1 MLCIPSLFY
10 LAFVRLK
17 GRILKK
23 NLGFGGQ
30 QGAILEKGTLVEVKL
45 HGDRRL
51 VVIDRPEGKKHFQAI
66 DEYGNTHT
74 IHPREINYTIKV
86 SGEITS
92 FTHTKIPT
100 FLSKVDR
107 FLDPSS
113 LEVAWE
119 ILIEDNQPT
128 SPHEL
133 ANLLFSEISMVT
145 AYASY
150 CLLTNDKIYFK
161 QKGELYEPRSSS
173 QVTELKHQAE
183 AAAQRARLLEEFQ
196 QKLNTKLAGGA
207 VEWTASDR
215 SRLDCLER
223 YALYGDEASDKAAA
237 QDLLSFGKRSKNE
250 QAAFQMLVDL
260 GIWNEHENLNLLR
273 SQVPLHFA
281 NEVVIAAQ
289 NCLTAPIPDKML
301 DLRRDLT
308 HLHVYTIDDIT
319 TTEIDDGLS
328 IETLADGRKR
338 IWIHIADPTRWLEP
352 DSPLDKDARKRGTSV
367 YLPTGVIPMF
377 PIELAA
383 GPMSLI
389 ENKVCHAMSFAVD
402 LDEVGA
408 VSHYE
413 IMASLVKPNYRL
425 TYEDVE
431 EMLQLGVEDDLDRLA
446 DFARLRKKWRVDQGA
461 IEIHLPDTSVKVDSK
476 NGDRLGDRLT
486 LELMEDVFSRQLVAE
501 MMILAGEI
509 AAKFAQTNNIPIPYR
524 YQEPPELP
532 PLDTLMQ
539 LPSGP
544 VREFAICR
552 CMTKGSLGL
561 YASRHAGLG
570 LDVYAQVTSP
580 IRRYSDLLAHWQI
593 KAFLREE
600 PLPFTAE
607 MLTAILQAIDPAIW
621 DANQVEKQSVRYW
634 SLEYLRRNKDVV
646 WEALMLDWLRE
657 NEKLALI
664 LIEDLG
670 LKLPMRINRQI
681 QVGDNLRI
689 KTSEVDPRK
698 DIIYFQEAQQFQSQL
713 EIEMERESDRLES
726 EYATTMP

>member
-1 MLCIPSLFY
+1 
-10 LAFVRLK
+10 
-17 GRILKK
+17 
-23 NLGFGGQ
+23 
-30 QGAILEKGTLVEVKL
+30 LEKGTLVEVKL

-66 DEYGNTHT
+66 DENGNTHT
-74 IHPREINYTIKV
+74 IHPREINYTIKA
-86 SGEITS
+86 SGECPS
-92 FTHTKIPT
+92 FNHLQIPSFLQKIE
-100 FLSKVDR
+100 K

-119 ILIEDNQPT
+119 ILIEDNQAT
-128 SPHEL
+128 SPSDL
-133 ANLLFSEISMVT
+133 ANLLFSELSAVT
-145 AYASY
+145 SYASY
-150 CLLTNDKIYFK
+150 CLLSNDKIYFK
-161 QKGELYEPRSSS
+161 QKGELYEPRSLS
-173 QVTELKHQAE
+173 QVSELKHQAE
-183 AAAQRARLLEEFQ
+183 AAAQRAKLLEEFQ
-196 QKLNTKLAGGA
+196 QKITDKLAG
-207 VEWTASDR
+207 VDVTWTTSDR

-223 YALYGDEASDKAAA
+223 YALHGDEASDKAAA
-237 QDLLSFGKRSKNE
+237 QELLSFAKRSKNE
-250 QAAFQMLVDL
+250 QSAFQMLVDL
-260 GIWNEHENLNLLR
+260 GIWSEHENLNLLR
-273 SQVPLHFA
+273 SQIPIRFA
-281 NEVVIAAQ
+281 NELIAAAQ
-289 NCLTAPIPDKML
+289 ECFTNPIPDKMG

-308 HLHVYTIDDIT
+308 HLHVYTIDDIS

-328 IETLADGRKR
+328 IETLADGSKR
-338 IWIHIADPTRWLEP
+338 IWIHIADPTRWLDPE
-352 DSPLDKDARKRGTSV
+352 SALDKDARKRGTSV

-377 PIELAA
+377 PMDLAT

-389 ENKVCHAMSFAVD
+389 ESKVCHAMSFAVD
-402 LDEVGA
+402 LDAVGA
-408 VSHYE
+408 IANYE
-413 IMASLVKPNYRL
+413 IVASLVKPNYRL
-425 TYEDVE
+425 TYDDVE
-431 EMLQLGVEDDLDRLA
+431 EMLQLGVEDDLERLA
-446 DFARLRKKWRVDQGA
+446 DYARLRKKWRVAQGA

-476 NGDRLGDRLT
+476 DGDRLT
-486 LELMEDVFSRQLVAE
+486 LELMEDTFSRQLVAE
-501 MMILAGEI
+501 MMILAGEV

-524 YQEPPELP
+524 YQEQPELP

-561 YASRHAGLG
+561 YASRHSGLG
-570 LDVYAQVTSP
+570 LDAYAQVTSP

-593 KAFLREE
+593 KAFLLGE

-657 NEKLALI
+657 NEKLALV

-670 LKLPMRINRQI
+670 LKLPMRITRQI

-689 KTSEVDPRK
+689 KTGEVDPRK
-698 DIIYFQEAQQFQSQL
+698 DIIYFQESQQSTSVL
-713 EIEMERESDRLES
+713 EMEMERDSDRHEF
-726 EYATTMP
+726 EYAT

>member
-1 MLCIPSLFY
+1 M
-10 LAFVRLK
+10 
-17 GRILKK
+17 
-23 NLGFGGQ
+23 
-30 QGAILEKGTLVEVKL
+30 EKGTLVEVKL

-66 DEYGNTHT
+66 DENGNNHT
-74 IHPREINYTIKV
+74 IHPREINYSIKS
-86 SGEITS
+86 SGENTS
-92 FTHTKIPT
+92 FTYTQIPS
-100 FLSKVDR
+100 FLKKVDN

-128 SPHEL
+128 NPNDL
-133 ANLLFSEISMVT
+133 ANLLFSEISAVT
-145 AYASY
+145 SYASY
-150 CLLTNDKIYFK
+150 CLLSNDKIYFK
-161 QKGELYEPRSSS
+161 QKGDLYEPRSNS
-173 QVTELKHQAE
+173 QVSELKHQAE
-183 AAAQRARLLEEFQ
+183 AAAQRAKLIEEFQ
-196 QKLNTKLAGGA
+196 NKLTTKLSGGE
-207 VEWTASDR
+207 VTWSTSDR
-215 SRLDCLER
+215 SRLDFLER
-223 YALYGDEASDKAAA
+223 YAINGDEASDKAAA
-237 QDLLSFGKRSKNE
+237 QELLSFAKRPKNE
-250 QAAFQMLVDL
+250 QAAFQLLVDL
-260 GIWNEHENLNLLR
+260 GIWSEHENLNLLR
-273 SQVPLHFA
+273 SQIPIRFA
-281 NEVVIAAQ
+281 NELLAAAQ
-289 NCLTAPIPDKML
+289 ECFTAPIPDHMG

-308 HLHVYTIDDIT
+308 HLHVYTIDDIS

-328 IETLADGRKR
+328 IETLADGSKR
-338 IWIHIADPTRWLEP
+338 IWVHIADPTRWLDP

-389 ENKVCHAMSFAVD
+389 ENKVCHAVSFAVD

-408 VSHYE
+408 ISHYE
-413 IMASLVKPNYRL
+413 IVTSLVKPNYRL

-446 DFARLRKKWRVDQGA
+446 AFARLRKKWRVDQGA

-476 NGDRLGDRLT
+476 SDPKWGDRLT
-486 LELMEDVFSRQLVAE
+486 LELMEDTFSRQLVAE
-501 MMILAGEI
+501 MMILAGEV

-524 YQEPPELP
+524 YQEQPELP

-570 LDVYAQVTSP
+570 LDAYAQVTSP

-593 KAFLREE
+593 KAFLRAE

-621 DANQVEKQSVRYW
+621 DANQVERQSVKYW

-657 NEKLALI
+657 NEKLALV

-689 KTSEVDPRK
+689 KTGEVDPRK
-698 DIIYFQEAQQFQSQL
+698 DIIYFQEAQQSTSIL
-713 EIEMERESDRLES
+713 EIEMERDSDRLES
-726 EYATTMP
+726 EYVTL

>member
-1 MLCIPSLFY
+1 M
-10 LAFVRLK
+10 
-17 GRILKK
+17 
-23 NLGFGGQ
+23 
-30 QGAILEKGTLVEVKL
+30 EKGTLVEVKL

-66 DEYGNTHT
+66 DENGSNHT
-74 IHPREINYTIKV
+74 IHPREVNYIIKAI
-86 SGEITS
+86 GESSS
-92 FTHTKIPT
+92 FTHIKIPS
-100 FLSKVDR
+100 FLQKVEN

-113 LEVAWE
+113 LEIAWE
-119 ILIEDNQPT
+119 LLIEDNQAI
-128 SPHEL
+128 SPNDL
-133 ANLLFSEISMVT
+133 ANLLFSEISAVT
-145 AYASY
+145 SYASY
-150 CLLTNDKIYFK
+150 CLLSNDKIYFK
-161 QKGELYEPRSSS
+161 QKGDLYEPRSST
-173 QVTELKHQAE
+173 QVLELKHQAE
-183 AAAQRARLLEEFQ
+183 AASQRAKLIEEFQ
-196 QKLNTKLAGGA
+196 QKLSSKLSGND
-207 VEWTASDR
+207 VIWTSSDR

-223 YALYGDEASDKAAA
+223 YALHGDEASDKSAA
-237 QDLLSFGKRSKNE
+237 QELLSFAKRSKNE
-250 QAAFQMLVDL
+250 PAAFQMLVDL

-273 SQVPLHFA
+273 SQIPIRFA
-281 NEVVIAAQ
+281 NELLVAAQ
-289 NCLTAPIPDKML
+289 DCLNAPIPDKMQ

-308 HLHVYTIDDIT
+308 HLHVYTIDDIS

-328 IETLADGRKR
+328 IETLADGSKR

-352 DSPLDKDARKRGTSV
+352 ESILDKDARKRGTSV

-377 PIELAA
+377 PMDLAT

-389 ENKVCHAMSFAVD
+389 QSKVCHAMSFAVD
-402 LDEVGA
+402 LDEMGA
-408 VSHYE
+408 ISNYE
-413 IMASLVKPNYRL
+413 IVASLIKPNYRL

-431 EMLQLGVEDDLDRLA
+431 EMLQLGVEDDLERLA
-446 DFARLRKKWRVDQGA
+446 DFARLRKKWRVSQGA
-461 IEIHLPDTSVKVDSK
+461 IEIHLPDTSVKVDSNPK
-476 NGDRLGDRLT
+476 AQSDAKGGDRLT
-486 LELMEDVFSRQLVAE
+486 LELVEDTFSRQLVAE
-501 MMILAGEI
+501 MMILGGEV

-524 YQEPPELP
+524 YQEQPELP

-539 LPSGP
+539 LPAGP

-570 LDVYAQVTSP
+570 LDAYAQITSP

-593 KAFLREE
+593 KAFLRQE

-607 MLTAILQAIDPAIW
+607 MLTGILQAIEPAIW

-657 NEKLALI
+657 NEKLALV

-670 LKLPMRINRQI
+670 LKLPMKISRQI

-698 DIIYFQEAQQFQSQL
+698 DIIYFQEAQQSTSIL
-713 EIEMERESDRLES
+713 EMEMDRDSDQTSDRLES
-726 EYATTMP
+726 EYANI

>member
-1 MLCIPSLFY
+1 M
-10 LAFVRLK
+10 
-17 GRILKK
+17 
-23 NLGFGGQ
+23 
-30 QGAILEKGTLVEVKL
+30 EKGTLVEIKL

-66 DEYGNTHT
+66 DENGNTHT
-74 IHPREINYTIKV
+74 IHPREINYIIKV
-86 SGEITS
+86 SDAIAS
-92 FTHTKIPT
+92 FTYLQIPS
-100 FLSKVDR
+100 FLQKTEK

-119 ILIEDNQPT
+119 ILIEDSQAT
-128 SPHEL
+128 SPNDL
-133 ANLLFSEISMVT
+133 ANLLFSELSAVT
-145 AYASY
+145 SYASY
-150 CLLTNDKIYFK
+150 FLLSNDKIYFK
-161 QKGELYEPRSSS
+161 QKGDLYEPRSLS
-173 QVTELKHQAE
+173 QVSELKHQAE
-183 AAAQRARLLEEFQ
+183 AAAQRAKLIEEFQ
-196 QKLNTKLAGGA
+196 QKISDKLSGID
-207 VEWTASDR
+207 VTWTTSDR

-223 YALYGDEASDKAAA
+223 YALHGDEASDKAAA
-237 QDLLSFGKRSKNE
+237 QELLSFAKRSKNE

-260 GIWNEHENLNLLR
+260 GIWGEHENLNLLR
-273 SQVPLHFA
+273 SQIPIRFA
-281 NEVVIAAQ
+281 NELIAAAQ
-289 NCLTAPIPDKML
+289 ECFTAPIPDNMGE
-301 DLRRDLT
+301 LRRDLT
-308 HLHVYTIDDIT
+308 HLHVYTIDDIS

-338 IWIHIADPTRWLEP
+338 IWVHIADPTRWLDPE
-352 DSPLDKDARKRGTSV
+352 SALDRDARKRGTSV

-377 PIELAA
+377 PMDLAT

-389 ENKVCHAMSFAVD
+389 ESKVCHAMSFAVD
-402 LDEVGA
+402 LDAVGA
-408 VSHYE
+408 IANYE

-431 EMLQLGVEDDLDRLA
+431 EMLQLGVEDDLEQLA
-446 DFARLRKKWRVDQGA
+446 NYARLRKKWRGEQGA

-476 NGDRLGDRLT
+476 DGDRLS
-486 LELMEDVFSRQLVAE
+486 LELIEDTFSRQLVAE
-501 MMILAGEI
+501 MMILAGEV

-524 YQEPPELP
+524 YQEQPELP

-570 LDVYAQVTSP
+570 LDAYAQVTSP

-593 KAFLREE
+593 KAFLRED

-657 NEKLALI
+657 NEKLALV

-670 LKLPMRINRQI
+670 LKLPMRITRQI

-689 KTSEVDPRK
+689 KTGEVDPRK
-698 DIIYFQEAQQFQSQL
+698 DIIYFLEAQQSTSIL
-713 EIEMERESDRLES
+713 EMEMERDSDRNES
-726 EYATTMP
+726 EYAS

>member
-1 MLCIPSLFY
+1 M
-10 LAFVRLK
+10 
-17 GRILKK
+17 
-23 NLGFGGQ
+23 
-30 QGAILEKGTLVEVKL
+30 EKGTLVEVKL

-66 DEYGNTHT
+66 DENGNTHT
-74 IHPREINYTIKV
+74 IHPREINYTIKA
-86 SGEITS
+86 SGEGTS
-92 FTHTKIPT
+92 FNHLQIPSFLQKIE
-100 FLSKVDR
+100 K

-119 ILIEDNQPT
+119 ILIEDNQAT
-128 SPHEL
+128 SPNDL
-133 ANLLFSEISMVT
+133 ANLLFSELSAVT
-145 AYASY
+145 SYASY
-150 CLLTNDKIYFK
+150 CLLSNDKIYFK
-161 QKGELYEPRSSS
+161 QKGDLFEPRSLS
-173 QVTELKHQAE
+173 QVSELKHQAE
-183 AAAQRARLLEEFQ
+183 AAAQRAKLLEEFQ
-196 QKLNTKLAGGA
+196 QKITDKLSGA
-207 VEWTASDR
+207 DVTWTTSDR

-223 YALYGDEASDKAAA
+223 YSLHGDEASDKAAA
-237 QDLLSFGKRSKNE
+237 QELLSFAKRSKNE
-250 QAAFQMLVDL
+250 QSAFQMLVDL
-260 GIWNEHENLNLLR
+260 GIWSEHENLNLLR
-273 SQVPLHFA
+273 SQIPIRFA
-281 NEVVIAAQ
+281 NELIAAAQ
-289 NCLTAPIPDKML
+289 ECFTNPIPDRMG

-308 HLHVYTIDDIT
+308 HLHVYTIDDIS

-328 IETLADGRKR
+328 IETLADGSKR
-338 IWIHIADPTRWLEP
+338 IWIHIADPTRWLDPE
-352 DSPLDKDARKRGTSV
+352 SALDKDARKRGTSV

-377 PIELAA
+377 PMDLAT

-389 ENKVCHAMSFAVD
+389 ESKVCHAMSFAVD
-402 LDEVGA
+402 LDAVGA
-408 VSHYE
+408 IAKYE
-413 IMASLVKPNYRL
+413 IVASLVKPNYRL
-425 TYEDVE
+425 TYDDVE
-431 EMLQLGVEDDLDRLA
+431 EMLQLGVEDDLERLA
-446 DFARLRKKWRVDQGA
+446 DYARLRKKWRVDQGA

-476 NGDRLGDRLT
+476 NGDRLT
-486 LELMEDVFSRQLVAE
+486 LELMEDTFSRQLVAE
-501 MMILAGEI
+501 MMILAGEV

-524 YQEPPELP
+524 YQEQPELP

-561 YASRHAGLG
+561 YASRHSGLG
-570 LDVYAQVTSP
+570 LDAYAQVTSP

-593 KAFLREE
+593 KAFLLGE

-657 NEKLALI
+657 NEKLALV

-670 LKLPMRINRQI
+670 LKLPMRITRQI

-689 KTSEVDPRK
+689 KTGEVDPRK
-698 DIIYFQEAQQFQSQL
+698 DIIYFQEAQQSTSVL
-713 EIEMERESDRLES
+713 EMEMERDSDRHES
-726 EYATTMP
+726 EYAT

>member
-1 MLCIPSLFY
+1 M
-10 LAFVRLK
+10 
-17 GRILKK
+17 
-23 NLGFGGQ
+23 
-30 QGAILEKGTLVEVKL
+30 EKGTLVEVKL

-66 DEYGNTHT
+66 DENGNTHT
-74 IHPREINYTIKV
+74 IHPREINYTIKAN
-86 SGEITS
+86 GESSS
-92 FTHTKIPT
+92 FTYTKIPS
-100 FLSKVDR
+100 FLQKVEK
-107 FLDPSS
+107 FLDPTS

-128 SPHEL
+128 SPTDL
-133 ANLLFSEISMVT
+133 ANLLFSEISAVT
-145 AYASY
+145 SYASY
-150 CLLTNDKIYFK
+150 CLLSNDKIYFK
-161 QKGELYEPRSSS
+161 QKGDLYEPRSSS
-173 QVTELKHQAE
+173 QVAELKHQAE
-183 AAAQRARLLEEFQ
+183 AAAQRAKLIEEFQ
-196 QKLNTKLAGGA
+196 QKLNTKLSGDE
-207 VEWTASDR
+207 VSWTISDR

-237 QDLLSFGKRSKNE
+237 QELLSFAKRSKNE
-250 QAAFQMLVDL
+250 QAAFLMLVDL

-281 NEVVIAAQ
+281 NEVVAAAQ
-289 NCLTAPIPDKML
+289 DCVTAPIPDSMHV
-301 DLRRDLT
+301 LRRDLT
-308 HLHVYTIDDIT
+308 HLHVYTIDDIS

-328 IETLADGRKR
+328 IETLADGSKR
-338 IWIHIADPTRWLEP
+338 IWIHIADPTRWLDPE
-352 DSPLDKDARKRGTSV
+352 SPLDKDARKRGTSV

-377 PIELAA
+377 PMDLAT

-389 ENKVCHAMSFAVD
+389 ESKVCHAMSFAVD
-402 LDEVGA
+402 LDDVGA
-408 VSHYE
+408 VTHYE
-413 IMASLVKPNYRL
+413 IVASLVKPNYRL

-431 EMLQLGVEDDLDRLA
+431 EMLQLGVEADLDCIA
-446 DFARLRKKWRVDQGA
+446 DYARLRKKWRVDQGA

-476 NGDRLGDRLT
+476 NGDRLT
-486 LELMEDVFSRQLVAE
+486 LELMEDTFSRQLVAE
-501 MMILAGEI
+501 MMILAGEV
-509 AAKFAQTNNIPIPYR
+509 AARFAQTHNIPIPYR
-524 YQEPPELP
+524 YQEQPELP

-570 LDVYAQVTSP
+570 LDAYAQVTSP

-634 SLEYLRRNKDVV
+634 SLEYLRRNKEVV

-657 NEKLALI
+657 NEKLALV

-670 LKLPMRINRQI
+670 LKLPMRITRQI

-689 KTSEVDPRK
+689 RASEVDPRK
-698 DIIYFQEAQQFQSQL
+698 DIIYFQEAQQSTSVL
-713 EIEMERESDRLES
+713 EMEMERSCDRIES
-726 EYATTMP
+726 EYATL

>member
-1 MLCIPSLFY
+1 M
-10 LAFVRLK
+10 
-17 GRILKK
+17 
-23 NLGFGGQ
+23 
-30 QGAILEKGTLVEVKL
+30 EKGTLVEVKL

-66 DEYGNTHT
+66 DENGSTHT
-74 IHPREINYTIKV
+74 IHPREVNYIIKAI
-86 SGEITS
+86 GESSS
-92 FTHTKIPT
+92 FTHIKIPS
-100 FLSKVDR
+100 FLQKVEN

-113 LEVAWE
+113 LEIAWE
-119 ILIEDNQPT
+119 LLIEDNQAV
-128 SPHEL
+128 SPNDL
-133 ANLLFSEISMVT
+133 ANLLFSEISAVT
-145 AYASY
+145 SYASY
-150 CLLTNDKIYFK
+150 CLLSNDKIYFK
-161 QKGELYEPRSSS
+161 QKGDLYEPRSST
-173 QVTELKHQAE
+173 QVLELKHQAE
-183 AAAQRARLLEEFQ
+183 AASQRAKLIEEFQ
-196 QKLNTKLAGGA
+196 QKLSSKLSGND
-207 VEWTASDR
+207 VIWTSSDR

-223 YALYGDEASDKAAA
+223 YALHGDEASDKSAA
-237 QDLLSFGKRSKNE
+237 QELLSFAKRSKNE
-250 QAAFQMLVDL
+250 PAAFQMLVDL

-273 SQVPLHFA
+273 SQIPIRFA
-281 NEVVIAAQ
+281 NELLVAAQ
-289 NCLTAPIPDKML
+289 DCLNAPIPDKMQ

-308 HLHVYTIDDIT
+308 HLHVYTIDDIS

-328 IETLADGRKR
+328 IETLADGSKR

-352 DSPLDKDARKRGTSV
+352 ESILDKDARKRGTSV

-377 PIELAA
+377 PMDLAT

-389 ENKVCHAMSFAVD
+389 QSKVCHAMSFAVD
-402 LDEVGA
+402 LDEMGA
-408 VSHYE
+408 ISNYE
-413 IMASLVKPNYRL
+413 IVASLIKPNYRL

-431 EMLQLGVEDDLDRLA
+431 EMLQLGVEDDLERLA
-446 DFARLRKKWRVDQGA
+446 DFARLRKKWRVSQGA
-461 IEIHLPDTSVKVDSK
+461 IEIHLPDTSVKVDSNPK
-476 NGDRLGDRLT
+476 AQSDAKGGDRLT
-486 LELMEDVFSRQLVAE
+486 LELVEDTFSRQLVAE
-501 MMILAGEI
+501 MMILGGEV

-524 YQEPPELP
+524 YQEQPELP

-539 LPSGP
+539 LPAGP

-570 LDVYAQVTSP
+570 LDAYAQITSP

-593 KAFLREE
+593 KAFLRQE

-607 MLTAILQAIDPAIW
+607 MLTGILQAIEPAIW

-657 NEKLALI
+657 NEKLALV

-670 LKLPMRINRQI
+670 LKLPMKISRQI

-698 DIIYFQEAQQFQSQL
+698 DIIYFQEAQQSTSIL
-713 EIEMERESDRLES
+713 EMEMDRDSDQTSDRLES
-726 EYATTMP
+726 EYATL

>member
-1 MLCIPSLFY
+1 
-10 LAFVRLK
+10 
-17 GRILKK
+17 
-23 NLGFGGQ
+23 
-30 QGAILEKGTLVEVKL
+30 LEKGTLVEVKL

-66 DEYGNTHT
+66 DENGNTHT
-74 IHPREINYTIKV
+74 IHPREINYTIKA
-86 SGEITS
+86 SGENSS
-92 FTHTKIPT
+92 FTHLQIPS
-100 FLSKVDR
+100 FLQKVEK

-119 ILIEDNQPT
+119 ILIEDNQATNPND
-128 SPHEL
+128 L
-133 ANLLFSEISMVT
+133 ANLLFSESSAVT
-145 AYASY
+145 SYASY
-150 CLLTNDKIYFK
+150 CLLSNDKIYFK
-161 QKGELYEPRSSS
+161 QKGDLYEPRSSS
-173 QVTELKHQAE
+173 QVSELKHQAD
-183 AAAQRARLLEEFQ
+183 AAAQRAKLIEEFQ
-196 QKLNTKLAGGA
+196 QKLTTKLSGGDVA
-207 VEWTASDR
+207 WTTSDR

-237 QDLLSFGKRSKNE
+237 QELLSFAKRSKNE

-260 GIWNEHENLNLLR
+260 GIWSEHENLNLLR
-273 SQVPLHFA
+273 SQIPIRFA
-281 NEVVIAAQ
+281 NELIAAAQ
-289 NCLTAPIPDKML
+289 ECFTAPIPDNMG

-308 HLHVYTIDDIT
+308 HLHVYTIDDIS

-338 IWIHIADPTRWLEP
+338 IWIHIADPTRWLDPE
-352 DSPLDKDARKRGTSV
+352 SPLDKDARKRGTSV

-408 VSHYE
+408 VAHYE
-413 IMASLVKPNYRL
+413 IVASLVKPNYRL

-476 NGDRLGDRLT
+476 NGDRLT
-486 LELMEDVFSRQLVAE
+486 LELMEDTFSRQLVAE
-501 MMILAGEI
+501 MMILAGEV

-524 YQEPPELP
+524 YQEQPELP

-561 YASRHAGLG
+561 YASRHSGLG
-570 LDVYAQVTSP
+570 LDAYAQVTSP

-657 NEKLALI
+657 NEKLALV

-689 KTSEVDPRK
+689 KTGEVDPRK
-698 DIIYFQEAQQFQSQL
+698 DIIYFQEAQQSTSVL
-713 EIEMERESDRLES
+713 EMEMERDSDRLES
-726 EYATTMP
+726 EYATL

>member
-1 MLCIPSLFY
+1 M
-10 LAFVRLK
+10 
-17 GRILKK
+17 
-23 NLGFGGQ
+23 
-30 QGAILEKGTLVEVKL
+30 EKGTLVEVKL

-66 DEYGNTHT
+66 DENGNTHT
-74 IHPREINYTIKV
+74 IHPREINYTIKA
-86 SGEITS
+86 SGEGTS
-92 FTHTKIPT
+92 FNHLQIPSFLQKIE
-100 FLSKVDR
+100 K

-119 ILIEDNQPT
+119 ILIEDNQAT
-128 SPHEL
+128 SPNDL
-133 ANLLFSEISMVT
+133 ANLLFSELSAVT
-145 AYASY
+145 SYASY
-150 CLLTNDKIYFK
+150 CLLSNDKIYFK
-161 QKGELYEPRSSS
+161 QKGELYEPRSLS
-173 QVTELKHQAE
+173 QVSELKHQAE
-183 AAAQRARLLEEFQ
+183 AAAQRAKLLEEFQ
-196 QKLNTKLAGGA
+196 QKITDKLSGA
-207 VEWTASDR
+207 DVTWTTSDR

-223 YALYGDEASDKAAA
+223 YSLHGDEASDKAAA
-237 QDLLSFGKRSKNE
+237 QELLSFAKRSKNE
-250 QAAFQMLVDL
+250 QSAFQMLVDL
-260 GIWNEHENLNLLR
+260 GIWSEHENLNLLR
-273 SQVPLHFA
+273 SQIPIRFA
-281 NEVVIAAQ
+281 NELIAAAQ
-289 NCLTAPIPDKML
+289 ECFTNPIPDRMG

-308 HLHVYTIDDIT
+308 HLHVYTIDDIS

-328 IETLADGRKR
+328 IETLADGSKR
-338 IWIHIADPTRWLEP
+338 IWIHIADPTRWLDPE
-352 DSPLDKDARKRGTSV
+352 SALDKDARKRGTSV

-377 PIELAA
+377 PMDLAT

-389 ENKVCHAMSFAVD
+389 ESKVCHAMSFAVD
-402 LDEVGA
+402 LDAVGA
-408 VSHYE
+408 IAKYE
-413 IMASLVKPNYRL
+413 IVASLVKPNYRL
-425 TYEDVE
+425 TYDDVE
-431 EMLQLGVEDDLDRLA
+431 EMLQLGVEDDLERLA
-446 DFARLRKKWRVDQGA
+446 DYARLRKKWRVDQGA

-476 NGDRLGDRLT
+476 NGDRLT
-486 LELMEDVFSRQLVAE
+486 LELMEDTFSRQLVAE
-501 MMILAGEI
+501 MMILAGEV

-524 YQEPPELP
+524 YQEQPELP

-561 YASRHAGLG
+561 YASRHSGLG
-570 LDVYAQVTSP
+570 LDAYAQVTSP

-593 KAFLREE
+593 KAFLLGE

-657 NEKLALI
+657 NEKLALV

-670 LKLPMRINRQI
+670 LKLPMRITRQI

-689 KTSEVDPRK
+689 KTGEVDPRK
-698 DIIYFQEAQQFQSQL
+698 DIIYFQEAQQSTSVL
-713 EIEMERESDRLES
+713 EMEMERDSDRHES
-726 EYATTMP
+726 EYAT

>member
-1 MLCIPSLFY
+1 
-10 LAFVRLK
+10 
-17 GRILKK
+17 
-23 NLGFGGQ
+23 
-30 QGAILEKGTLVEVKL
+30 LEKGTLVEVKL

-66 DEYGNTHT
+66 DENGNNHT
-74 IHPREINYTIKV
+74 IHPREINYSIKS
-86 SGEITS
+86 SGENTS
-92 FTHTKIPT
+92 FTYTQIPS
-100 FLSKVDR
+100 FLKKVDN

-128 SPHEL
+128 NPNDL
-133 ANLLFSEISMVT
+133 ANLLFSEISAVT
-145 AYASY
+145 SYASY
-150 CLLTNDKIYFK
+150 CLLSNDKIYFK
-161 QKGELYEPRSSS
+161 QKGDLYEPRSNS
-173 QVTELKHQAE
+173 QVSELKHQAE
-183 AAAQRARLLEEFQ
+183 AAAQRAKLIEEFQ
-196 QKLNTKLAGGA
+196 NKLTTKLSGGE
-207 VEWTASDR
+207 VTWSTSDR
-215 SRLDCLER
+215 SRLDFLER
-223 YALYGDEASDKAAA
+223 YAINGDEASDKAAA
-237 QDLLSFGKRSKNE
+237 QELLSFAKRPKNE
-250 QAAFQMLVDL
+250 QAAFQLLVDL
-260 GIWNEHENLNLLR
+260 GIWSEHENLNLLR
-273 SQVPLHFA
+273 SQIPIRFA
-281 NEVVIAAQ
+281 NELLAAAQ
-289 NCLTAPIPDKML
+289 ECFTAPIPDHMG

-308 HLHVYTIDDIT
+308 HLHVYTIDDIS

-328 IETLADGRKR
+328 IETLADGSKR
-338 IWIHIADPTRWLEP
+338 IWVHIADPTRWLDP

-389 ENKVCHAMSFAVD
+389 ENKVCHAVSFSVD

-408 VSHYE
+408 ISHYE
-413 IMASLVKPNYRL
+413 IVTSLVKPNYRL

-446 DFARLRKKWRVDQGA
+446 AFARLRKKWRVDQGA

-476 NGDRLGDRLT
+476 SDPKWGDRLT
-486 LELMEDVFSRQLVAE
+486 LELMEDTFSRQLVAE
-501 MMILAGEI
+501 MMILAGEV

-524 YQEPPELP
+524 YQEQPELP

-570 LDVYAQVTSP
+570 LDAYAQVTSP

-593 KAFLREE
+593 KAFLRAE

-621 DANQVEKQSVRYW
+621 DANQVERQSVKYW

-657 NEKLALI
+657 NEKLALV

-689 KTSEVDPRK
+689 KTGEVDPRK
-698 DIIYFQEAQQFQSQL
+698 DIIYFQEAQQSTSIL
-713 EIEMERESDRLES
+713 EIEMERDSDRLES
-726 EYATTMP
+726 EYVTL

>member
-1 MLCIPSLFY
+1 M
-10 LAFVRLK
+10 
-17 GRILKK
+17 
-23 NLGFGGQ
+23 
-30 QGAILEKGTLVEVKL
+30 EKGTLVEVKL

-66 DEYGNTHT
+66 DENGNTHT
-74 IHPREINYTIKV
+74 IHPREINYTIKA
-86 SGEITS
+86 SGESTS
-92 FTHTKIPT
+92 FNHLQIPS
-100 FLSKVDR
+100 FLQKVEK

-119 ILIEDNQPT
+119 ILIEDSQAT
-128 SPHEL
+128 SPNDL
-133 ANLLFSEISMVT
+133 ANLLFSEISSVT
-145 AYASY
+145 SYASY
-150 CLLTNDKIYFK
+150 CLLINDKIYFK
-161 QKGELYEPRSSS
+161 QKGDLYEPRSSS
-173 QVTELKHQAE
+173 QVAELKHQAE
-183 AAAQRARLLEEFQ
+183 AAAQRTKLLEEFQ
-196 QKLNTKLAGGA
+196 QKLTDKLAGSD
-207 VEWTASDR
+207 VTWTTSDR

-223 YALYGDEASDKAAA
+223 YALHGDEASDKAAA
-237 QDLLSFGKRSKNE
+237 QELLSFAKRSKNE

-260 GIWNEHENLNLLR
+260 GIWSEHENLNLLR
-273 SQVPLHFA
+273 SQIPIRFA
-281 NEVVIAAQ
+281 NELIAAAQ
-289 NCLTAPIPDKML
+289 ECFTAPISDSMG

-308 HLHVYTIDDIT
+308 HLHVYTIDDIS

-328 IETLADGRKR
+328 IETLADGKKR
-338 IWIHIADPTRWLEP
+338 IWIHIADPTRWLDPE
-352 DSPLDKDARKRGTSV
+352 SPLDKDARKRGTSV

-389 ENKVCHAMSFAVD
+389 ENKVCHAISFAVD

-408 VSHYE
+408 VANYE
-413 IMASLVKPNYRL
+413 IVASLVKPNYRL

-446 DFARLRKKWRVDQGA
+446 DFARLRKKWRLDQGA

-476 NGDRLGDRLT
+476 NGDRLT
-486 LELMEDVFSRQLVAE
+486 LELMEDTFSRQLVAE
-501 MMILAGEI
+501 MMILAGEV

-524 YQEPPELP
+524 YQEQPELP

-570 LDVYAQVTSP
+570 LDAYAQVTSP

-593 KAFLREE
+593 KAFLRGE

-607 MLTAILQAIDPAIW
+607 RLTEILQAIDPAIW
-621 DANQVEKQSVRYW
+621 DANQVERQSVKYW

-657 NEKLALI
+657 NEKLALV

-689 KTSEVDPRK
+689 KTGEVDPRK
-698 DIIYFQEAQQFQSQL
+698 DIIYFQEAQQSTSVL
-713 EIEMERESDRLES
+713 EMEMERDSDRLES
-726 EYATTMP
+726 EFATL

>member
-1 MLCIPSLFY
+1 M
-10 LAFVRLK
+10 
-17 GRILKK
+17 
-23 NLGFGGQ
+23 
-30 QGAILEKGTLVEVKL
+30 EKGTLVEVKL

-66 DEYGNTHT
+66 DENGNTHT
-74 IHPREINYTIKV
+74 IHPREINYTIKA
-86 SGEITS
+86 SGECPS
-92 FTHTKIPT
+92 FNHLQIPSFLQKIE
-100 FLSKVDR
+100 K

-119 ILIEDNQPT
+119 ILIEDNQAT
-128 SPHEL
+128 SPSDL
-133 ANLLFSEISMVT
+133 ANLLFSELSAVT
-145 AYASY
+145 SYASY
-150 CLLTNDKIYFK
+150 CLLSNDKIYFK
-161 QKGELYEPRSSS
+161 QKGELYEPRSLS
-173 QVTELKHQAE
+173 QVSELKHQAE
-183 AAAQRARLLEEFQ
+183 AAAQRAKLLEEFQ
-196 QKLNTKLAGGA
+196 QKITDKLAG
-207 VEWTASDR
+207 VDVTWTTSDR

-223 YALYGDEASDKAAA
+223 YALHGDEASDKAAA
-237 QDLLSFGKRSKNE
+237 QELLSFAKRSKNE
-250 QAAFQMLVDL
+250 QSAFQMLVDL
-260 GIWNEHENLNLLR
+260 GIWSEHENLNLLR
-273 SQVPLHFA
+273 SQIPIRFA
-281 NEVVIAAQ
+281 NELIAAAQ
-289 NCLTAPIPDKML
+289 ECFTNPIPDKMG

-308 HLHVYTIDDIT
+308 HLHVYTIDDIS

-328 IETLADGRKR
+328 IETLADGSKR
-338 IWIHIADPTRWLEP
+338 IWIHIADPTRWLDPE
-352 DSPLDKDARKRGTSV
+352 SALDKDARKRGTSV

-377 PIELAA
+377 PMDLAT

-389 ENKVCHAMSFAVD
+389 ESKVCHAMSFAVD
-402 LDEVGA
+402 LDAVGA
-408 VSHYE
+408 IANYE
-413 IMASLVKPNYRL
+413 IVASLVKPNYRL
-425 TYEDVE
+425 TYDDVE
-431 EMLQLGVEDDLDRLA
+431 EMLQLGVEDDLERLA
-446 DFARLRKKWRVDQGA
+446 DYARLRKKWRVAQGA

-476 NGDRLGDRLT
+476 DGDRLT
-486 LELMEDVFSRQLVAE
+486 LELMEDTFSRQLVAE
-501 MMILAGEI
+501 MMILAGEV

-524 YQEPPELP
+524 YQEQPELP

-561 YASRHAGLG
+561 YASRHSGLG
-570 LDVYAQVTSP
+570 LDAYAQVTSP

-593 KAFLREE
+593 KAFLLGE

-657 NEKLALI
+657 NEKLALV

-670 LKLPMRINRQI
+670 LKLPMRITRQI

-689 KTSEVDPRK
+689 KTGEVDPRK
-698 DIIYFQEAQQFQSQL
+698 DIIYFQESQQSTSVL
-713 EIEMERESDRLES
+713 EMEME
-726 EYATTMP
+726 

>member
-1 MLCIPSLFY
+1 M
-10 LAFVRLK
+10 
-17 GRILKK
+17 
-23 NLGFGGQ
+23 
-30 QGAILEKGTLVEVKL
+30 EKGTLVEVKL

-66 DEYGNTHT
+66 DQNGNTHT
-74 IHPREINYTIKV
+74 IHPREINYIIKA
-86 SGEITS
+86 SGESTS
-92 FTHTKIPT
+92 FTPTQIPS
-100 FLSKVDR
+100 FLQKVDK

-119 ILIEDNQPT
+119 ILIEDSQIT
-128 SPHEL
+128 SPNDL
-133 ANLLFSEISMVT
+133 ANLLFSEISAVT
-145 AYASY
+145 SYASY
-150 CLLTNDKIYFK
+150 CLLANDKIYFK
-161 QKGELYEPRSSS
+161 QKGDLYEPRSSS
-173 QVTELKHQAE
+173 QVLELKHQAE
-183 AAAQRARLLEEFQ
+183 AAAQRAKLIEEFQ
-196 QKLNTKLAGGA
+196 QKLTTKLSGDE
-207 VEWTASDR
+207 VTWTTSDR

-237 QDLLSFGKRSKNE
+237 QELLSFAKRSKNE

-260 GIWNEHENLNLLR
+260 GIWSEHENLNLLR
-273 SQVPLHFA
+273 SQIPIRFA
-281 NEVVIAAQ
+281 NELIAAAQ
-289 NCLTAPIPDKML
+289 ECFTAPIPDNMG

-308 HLHVYTIDDIT
+308 HLHVYTIDDIS

-338 IWIHIADPTRWLEP
+338 IWVHIADPTRWLDP

-408 VSHYE
+408 IAHYE
-413 IMASLVKPNYRL
+413 IVASLVKPNYRL

-431 EMLQLGVEDDLDRLA
+431 EMLQLGVEDDLERLA
-446 DFARLRKKWRVDQGA
+446 DFARLRKKWRVAQGA

-476 NGDRLGDRLT
+476 NDDRLT
-486 LELMEDVFSRQLVAE
+486 LELMEDTFSRQLVAE
-501 MMILAGEI
+501 MMILAGEV

-524 YQEPPELP
+524 YQEQPELP

-570 LDVYAQVTSP
+570 LDAYAQVTSP

-657 NEKLALI
+657 NEKLALV

-681 QVGDNLRI
+681 QVGDTLRI
-689 KTSEVDPRK
+689 KTGEVDPRK
-698 DIIYFQEAQQFQSQL
+698 DIIYFQEAQQSTSIL
-713 EIEMERESDRLES
+713 EIEMERDSDRLES
-726 EYATTMP
+726 EYATIS

>member
-1 MLCIPSLFY
+1 
-10 LAFVRLK
+10 
-17 GRILKK
+17 
-23 NLGFGGQ
+23 
-30 QGAILEKGTLVEVKL
+30 LEKGTLVEIKL

-51 VVIDRPEGKKHFQAI
+51 VVIDRPEGKKHLQAI
-66 DEYGNTHT
+66 DENGNTHT
-74 IHPREINYTIKV
+74 IHPREINYTIKAN
-86 SGEITS
+86 GESSS
-92 FTHTKIPT
+92 FTYLQIPSFLQKIE
-100 FLSKVDR
+100 K

-119 ILIEDNQPT
+119 ILVEDNQAT
-128 SPHEL
+128 SPNDL
-133 ANLLFSEISMVT
+133 ANLLFSELSAVT
-145 AYASY
+145 SYASY
-150 CLLTNDKIYFK
+150 CLLSNDKIYFK
-161 QKGELYEPRSSS
+161 QKGDLYEPRSLS
-173 QVTELKHQAE
+173 QVSELRHQAE
-183 AAAQRARLLEEFQ
+183 AAAQRAKLIEEFQ
-196 QKLNTKLAGGA
+196 QKISDKLAGGD
-207 VEWTASDR
+207 VTWTTSDR

-223 YALYGDEASDKAAA
+223 YALHGDEASDKAAA
-237 QDLLSFGKRSKNE
+237 QELLSFAKRSKNE

-260 GIWNEHENLNLLR
+260 GIWGEHENLNLLR
-273 SQVPLHFA
+273 SQIPIRFA
-281 NEVVIAAQ
+281 NELIAAAQ
-289 NCLTAPIPDKML
+289 ECFTAPIPDNIQH
-301 DLRRDLT
+301 LRRDLT
-308 HLHVYTIDDIT
+308 HLHVYTIDDIS

-328 IETLADGRKR
+328 IETLADGSKR
-338 IWIHIADPTRWLEP
+338 IWVHIADPTRWLDPE
-352 DSPLDKDARKRGTSV
+352 SALDRDARKRGTSV

-377 PIELAA
+377 PMDLAT

-389 ENKVCHAMSFAVD
+389 ESKVCHAMSFAVD
-402 LDEVGA
+402 LDAVGA
-408 VSHYE
+408 IANYE
-413 IMASLVKPNYRL
+413 IVASLVRPNYRL
-425 TYEDVE
+425 TYDDVE
-431 EMLQLGVEDDLDRLA
+431 EMLQLGVEDDLERLA
-446 DFARLRKKWRVDQGA
+446 DYARLRKKWRVEQGA

-476 NGDRLGDRLT
+476 NGDRVT
-486 LELMEDVFSRQLVAE
+486 LELMEDTFSRQLVAE
-501 MMILAGEI
+501 MMILAGEV
-509 AAKFAQTNNIPIPYR
+509 AARFAQTNNIPIPYR
-524 YQEPPELP
+524 YQEQPELP

-570 LDVYAQVTSP
+570 LDAYAQVTSP

-657 NEKLALI
+657 NEKLALV

-670 LKLPMRINRQI
+670 LKLPMRITRQI

-689 KTSEVDPRK
+689 KTGEVDPRK
-698 DIIYFQEAQQFQSQL
+698 DIIYFLEAQQSTSVL
-713 EIEMERESDRLES
+713 EMEMERDSDHSDDYL
-726 EYATTMP
+726 

>member
-1 MLCIPSLFY
+1 
-10 LAFVRLK
+10 
-17 GRILKK
+17 
-23 NLGFGGQ
+23 
-30 QGAILEKGTLVEVKL
+30 LEKGTLVEVKL

-66 DEYGNTHT
+66 DENGNTHT
-74 IHPREINYTIKV
+74 IHPREINYTIKA
-86 SGEITS
+86 SGECPS
-92 FTHTKIPT
+92 FNHLQIPSFLQKIE
-100 FLSKVDR
+100 K

-119 ILIEDNQPT
+119 ILIEDNQAT
-128 SPHEL
+128 SPSDL
-133 ANLLFSEISMVT
+133 ANLLFSELSAVT
-145 AYASY
+145 SYASY
-150 CLLTNDKIYFK
+150 CLLSNDKIYFK
-161 QKGELYEPRSSS
+161 QKGELYEPRSLS
-173 QVTELKHQAE
+173 QVSELKHQAE
-183 AAAQRARLLEEFQ
+183 AAAQRAKLLEEFQ
-196 QKLNTKLAGGA
+196 QKITDKLAG
-207 VEWTASDR
+207 VDVTWTTSDR

-223 YALYGDEASDKAAA
+223 YALHGDEASDKAAA
-237 QDLLSFGKRSKNE
+237 QELLSFAKRSKNE
-250 QAAFQMLVDL
+250 QSAFQMLVDL
-260 GIWNEHENLNLLR
+260 GIWSEHENLNLLR
-273 SQVPLHFA
+273 SQIPIRFA
-281 NEVVIAAQ
+281 NELIAAAQ
-289 NCLTAPIPDKML
+289 ECFTNPIPDKMG

-308 HLHVYTIDDIT
+308 HLHVYTIDDIS

-328 IETLADGRKR
+328 IETLADGSKR
-338 IWIHIADPTRWLEP
+338 IWIHIADPTRWLDPE
-352 DSPLDKDARKRGTSV
+352 SALDKDARKRGTSV

-377 PIELAA
+377 PMDLAT

-389 ENKVCHAMSFAVD
+389 ESKVCHAMSFAVH
-402 LDEVGA
+402 LDAVGA
-408 VSHYE
+408 IANYE
-413 IMASLVKPNYRL
+413 IVASLVKPNYRL
-425 TYEDVE
+425 TYDDVE
-431 EMLQLGVEDDLDRLA
+431 EMLQLGVEDDLERLA
-446 DFARLRKKWRVDQGA
+446 DYARLRKKWRIAQGA

-476 NGDRLGDRLT
+476 DGDRLT
-486 LELMEDVFSRQLVAE
+486 LELMEDTFSRQLVAE
-501 MMILAGEI
+501 MMILAGEV

-524 YQEPPELP
+524 YQEQPELP

-561 YASRHAGLG
+561 YASRHSGLG
-570 LDVYAQVTSP
+570 LDAYAQVTSP

-593 KAFLREE
+593 KAFLLGE

-657 NEKLALI
+657 NEKLALV

-670 LKLPMRINRQI
+670 LKLPMRITRQI

-689 KTSEVDPRK
+689 KTGEVDPRK
-698 DIIYFQEAQQFQSQL
+698 DIIYFQESQQSTSVL
-713 EIEMERESDRLES
+713 EMEMERDSDRHEF
-726 EYATTMP
+726 EYAT

>member
-1 MLCIPSLFY
+1 M
-10 LAFVRLK
+10 
-17 GRILKK
+17 
-23 NLGFGGQ
+23 
-30 QGAILEKGTLVEVKL
+30 EKGTLVEVKL

-66 DEYGNTHT
+66 DENGNNHT
-74 IHPREINYTIKV
+74 IHPREINYSIKS
-86 SGEITS
+86 SGENTS
-92 FTHTKIPT
+92 FTYTQIPS
-100 FLSKVDR
+100 FLKKVDN

-128 SPHEL
+128 NPNDL
-133 ANLLFSEISMVT
+133 ANLLFSEISAVT
-145 AYASY
+145 SYASY
-150 CLLTNDKIYFK
+150 CLLSNDKIYFK
-161 QKGELYEPRSSS
+161 QKGDLYEPRSNS
-173 QVTELKHQAE
+173 QVSELKHQAE
-183 AAAQRARLLEEFQ
+183 AAAQRAKLIEEFQ
-196 QKLNTKLAGGA
+196 NKLTTKLSGGE
-207 VEWTASDR
+207 VTWSTSDR
-215 SRLDCLER
+215 SRLDFLER
-223 YALYGDEASDKAAA
+223 YAINGDEASDKAAA
-237 QDLLSFGKRSKNE
+237 QELLSFAKRPKNE
-250 QAAFQMLVDL
+250 QAAFQLLVDL
-260 GIWNEHENLNLLR
+260 GIWSEHENLNLLR
-273 SQVPLHFA
+273 SQIPIRFA
-281 NEVVIAAQ
+281 NELLAAAQ
-289 NCLTAPIPDKML
+289 ECFTAPIPDHMG

-308 HLHVYTIDDIT
+308 HLHVYTIDDIS

-328 IETLADGRKR
+328 IETLADGSKR
-338 IWIHIADPTRWLEP
+338 IWVHIADPTRWLDP

-389 ENKVCHAMSFAVD
+389 ENKVCHAVSFSVD

-408 VSHYE
+408 ISHYE
-413 IMASLVKPNYRL
+413 IVTSLVKPNYRL

-446 DFARLRKKWRVDQGA
+446 AFARLRKKWRVDQGA

-476 NGDRLGDRLT
+476 SDPKWGDRLT
-486 LELMEDVFSRQLVAE
+486 LELMEDTFSRQLVAE
-501 MMILAGEI
+501 MMILAGEV

-524 YQEPPELP
+524 YQEQPELP

-570 LDVYAQVTSP
+570 LDAYAQVTSP

-593 KAFLREE
+593 KAFLRAE

-621 DANQVEKQSVRYW
+621 DANQVERQSVKYW

-657 NEKLALI
+657 NEKLALV

-689 KTSEVDPRK
+689 KTGEVDPRK
-698 DIIYFQEAQQFQSQL
+698 DIIYFQEAQQSTSIL
-713 EIEMERESDRLES
+713 EIEMERDSDRLES
-726 EYATTMP
+726 EYVTL

>member
-1 MLCIPSLFY
+1 MYGFY
-10 LAFVRLK
+10 GANNSEK

-23 NLGFGGQ
+23 IFGFGE

-66 DEYGNTHT
+66 DENGNSHT
-74 IHPREINYTIKV
+74 IHPREINYVIKAN
-86 SGEITS
+86 GENSS
-92 FTHTKIPT
+92 FNHKQIPS
-100 FLSKVDR
+100 FLQKVEN

-119 ILIEDNQPT
+119 ILIEDNQAT
-128 SPHEL
+128 SPNDL
-133 ANLLFSEISMVT
+133 ANLLFSEISAVT
-145 AYASY
+145 SYASY
-150 CLLTNDKIYFK
+150 SLLNNDKIYFK
-161 QKGELYEPRSSS
+161 QKGDLYEPRSSS
-173 QVTELKHQAE
+173 QVLELKHQAE
-183 AAAQRARLLEEFQ
+183 AAAQRAKLIEEFQ
-196 QKLNTKLAGGA
+196 EKISTKLAGGE
-207 VEWTASDR
+207 VTWTTSDR

-223 YALYGDEASDKAAA
+223 YALYGDEASDKVAA
-237 QDLLSFGKRSKNE
+237 QELLNFAKRQKNE

-260 GIWNEHENLNLLR
+260 GIWSEHENLNLLR
-273 SQVPLHFA
+273 SQIPIRFA
-281 NEVVIAAQ
+281 NELILAAQ
-289 NCLTAPIPDKML
+289 ECLNAPISDSMQ

-308 HLHVYTIDDIT
+308 HLHVYTIDDIS

-338 IWIHIADPTRWLEP
+338 IWIHIADPTRWLDP
-352 DSPLDKDARKRGTSV
+352 DSPLDRDARKRGTSV

-389 ENKVCHAMSFAVD
+389 QGKVCHAMSFLVD

-408 VSHYE
+408 VTHYE
-413 IMASLVKPNYRL
+413 IVASLVKPNYRL

-476 NGDRLGDRLT
+476 NGDRVT
-486 LELMEDVFSRQLVAE
+486 LELMEDTFSRQLVAE
-501 MMILAGEI
+501 MMILAGEV
-509 AAKFAQTNNIPIPYR
+509 AAHFAQTNNIPIPYR
-524 YQEPPELP
+524 YQEQPELP

-570 LDVYAQVTSP
+570 LDAYAQVTSP

-593 KAFLREE
+593 KAFLRQEA
-600 PLPFTAE
+600 LPFTAE

-621 DANQVEKQSVRYW
+621 DANQVERQSVKYW

-657 NEKLALI
+657 NEKLALV

-689 KTSEVDPRK
+689 KTGEVDPRK
-698 DIIYFQEAQQFQSQL
+698 DIIYFQEVQQSTSLL
-713 EIEMERESDRLES
+713 EMDMERNS
-726 EYATTMP
+726 EFI

>member
-1 MLCIPSLFY
+1 M
-10 LAFVRLK
+10 
-17 GRILKK
+17 
-23 NLGFGGQ
+23 
-30 QGAILEKGTLVEVKL
+30 EKGTLVEVKL

-66 DEYGNTHT
+66 DENGNNHT
-74 IHPREINYTIKV
+74 IHPREINYTIKA
-86 SGEITS
+86 SGENAS
-92 FTHTKIPT
+92 FTHLQIPS
-100 FLSKVDR
+100 FLQKVEK

-119 ILIEDNQPT
+119 ILIEDNQATNPND
-128 SPHEL
+128 L
-133 ANLLFSEISMVT
+133 ASLLFSELSAVT
-145 AYASY
+145 SYASY
-150 CLLTNDKIYFK
+150 CLLSNDKIYFK
-161 QKGELYEPRSSS
+161 QKGDLYEPRSSS
-173 QVTELKHQAE
+173 QVLELKHQAE

-196 QKLNTKLAGGA
+196 QKITTKLAGGE
-207 VEWTASDR
+207 VTWTASDR

-223 YALYGDEASDKAAA
+223 YALHGDEASDKAAA
-237 QDLLSFGKRSKNE
+237 QELLSFAKRSKNE

-260 GIWNEHENLNLLR
+260 GIWSEHENLNLLR
-273 SQVPLHFA
+273 SQIPIRFA
-281 NEVVIAAQ
+281 NELIAAAQ
-289 NCLTAPIPDKML
+289 ECFTSPIPDNMK

-308 HLHVYTIDDIT
+308 HLHVYTIDDIS

-328 IETLADGRKR
+328 IETLADGKKR
-338 IWIHIADPTRWLEP
+338 IWIHIADPTRWLDPE
-352 DSPLDKDARKRGTSV
+352 SPLDKDARKRGTSV

-389 ENKVCHAMSFAVD
+389 ENKICHALSFAVD

-408 VSHYE
+408 VARYE
-413 IMASLVKPNYRL
+413 IVASLVKPNYRL

-446 DFARLRKKWRVDQGA
+446 EFARLRKKWRVDQGA

-476 NGDRLGDRLT
+476 NGDRLT
-486 LELMEDVFSRQLVAE
+486 LELMEDTFSRQLVAE
-501 MMILAGEI
+501 MMILAGEV

-524 YQEPPELP
+524 YQEQPELP

-561 YASRHAGLG
+561 YASRHSGLG
-570 LDVYAQVTSP
+570 LDAYAQVTSP

-657 NEKLALI
+657 NEKLALV

-689 KTSEVDPRK
+689 KTGEVDPRK
-698 DIIYFQEAQQFQSQL
+698 DIIYFQEAQQSTSVL
-713 EIEMERESDRLES
+713 EMEMERDSDRLES
-726 EYATTMP
+726 EYATL

>member
-1 MLCIPSLFY
+1 M
-10 LAFVRLK
+10 
-17 GRILKK
+17 
-23 NLGFGGQ
+23 
-30 QGAILEKGTLVEVKL
+30 EKGTLVEVKL

-66 DEYGNTHT
+66 DENGNTHT
-74 IHPREINYTIKV
+74 IHPREINYTIKA
-86 SGEITS
+86 SGESTS
-92 FTHTKIPT
+92 FNHLQIPSFLQKIE
-100 FLSKVDR
+100 K

-119 ILIEDNQPT
+119 ILIEDNQAT
-128 SPHEL
+128 SPNDL
-133 ANLLFSEISMVT
+133 ANLLFSELSAVT
-145 AYASY
+145 SYASY
-150 CLLTNDKIYFK
+150 CLLSNDKIYFK
-161 QKGELYEPRSSS
+161 QKGDLFEPRSLS
-173 QVTELKHQAE
+173 QVSELKHQAE
-183 AAAQRARLLEEFQ
+183 AAAQRAKLLEEFQ
-196 QKLNTKLAGGA
+196 QKITDKLSGID
-207 VEWTASDR
+207 VTWTTSDR

-223 YALYGDEASDKAAA
+223 YALHGDESSDKAAA
-237 QDLLSFGKRSKNE
+237 QELLSFAKRSKNE
-250 QAAFQMLVDL
+250 QSAFQMLVDL
-260 GIWNEHENLNLLR
+260 GIWSEHENLNLLR
-273 SQVPLHFA
+273 SQIPIRFA
-281 NEVVIAAQ
+281 NELIAAAQ
-289 NCLTAPIPDKML
+289 ECFTNPIPDRMG

-308 HLHVYTIDDIT
+308 HLHVYTIDDIS

-328 IETLADGRKR
+328 IETLVDGSKR
-338 IWIHIADPTRWLEP
+338 IWIHIADPTRWLDPE
-352 DSPLDKDARKRGTSV
+352 SALDKDARKRGTSV

-377 PIELAA
+377 PMDLAT

-389 ENKVCHAMSFAVD
+389 ESKVCHAMSFAVD
-402 LDEVGA
+402 LDAVGA
-408 VSHYE
+408 IANYE
-413 IMASLVKPNYRL
+413 IVASLVKPNYRL
-425 TYEDVE
+425 TYDDVE
-431 EMLQLGVEDDLDRLA
+431 EMLQLGVEDDLERLA
-446 DFARLRKKWRVDQGA
+446 DYARLRKKWRVEQGA

-476 NGDRLGDRLT
+476 DGDRLT
-486 LELMEDVFSRQLVAE
+486 LELMEDTFSRQLVAE
-501 MMILAGEI
+501 MMILAGEV

-524 YQEPPELP
+524 YQEQPELP

-561 YASRHAGLG
+561 YASRHSGLG
-570 LDVYAQVTSP
+570 LDAYAQVTSP

-593 KAFLREE
+593 KAFLLGE

-657 NEKLALI
+657 NEKLALV

-670 LKLPMRINRQI
+670 LKLPMRITRQI

-689 KTSEVDPRK
+689 KTGEVDPRK
-698 DIIYFQEAQQFQSQL
+698 DIIYFQEAQQSTSVL
-713 EIEMERESDRLES
+713 EMEMERDSDRHES
-726 EYATTMP
+726 EYAT

>member
-1 MLCIPSLFY
+1 
-10 LAFVRLK
+10 
-17 GRILKK
+17 
-23 NLGFGGQ
+23 
-30 QGAILEKGTLVEVKL
+30 LEKGTLVEVKL

-66 DEYGNTHT
+66 DENGNTHT
-74 IHPREINYTIKV
+74 IHPREINYTIKA
-86 SGEITS
+86 SGECPS
-92 FTHTKIPT
+92 FNHLQIPSFLQKIE
-100 FLSKVDR
+100 K

-119 ILIEDNQPT
+119 ILIEDNQAT
-128 SPHEL
+128 SPSDL
-133 ANLLFSEISMVT
+133 ANLLFSELSAVT
-145 AYASY
+145 SYASY
-150 CLLTNDKIYFK
+150 CLLSNDKIYFK
-161 QKGELYEPRSSS
+161 QKGELYEPRSLS
-173 QVTELKHQAE
+173 QVSELKHQAE
-183 AAAQRARLLEEFQ
+183 AAAQRAKLLEEFQ
-196 QKLNTKLAGGA
+196 QKITDKLAG
-207 VEWTASDR
+207 VDVTWTTSDR

-223 YALYGDEASDKAAA
+223 YALHGDEASDKAAA
-237 QDLLSFGKRSKNE
+237 QELLSFAKRSKNE
-250 QAAFQMLVDL
+250 QSAFEMLVDL
-260 GIWNEHENLNLLR
+260 GIWSEHENLNLLR
-273 SQVPLHFA
+273 SQIPIRFA
-281 NEVVIAAQ
+281 NELIAAAQ
-289 NCLTAPIPDKML
+289 ECFTNPIPDKMG

-308 HLHVYTIDDIT
+308 HLHVYTIDDIS

-328 IETLADGRKR
+328 IETLADGSKR
-338 IWIHIADPTRWLEP
+338 IWIHIADPTRWLDPE
-352 DSPLDKDARKRGTSV
+352 SALDKDARKRGTSV

-377 PIELAA
+377 PMDLAT

-389 ENKVCHAMSFAVD
+389 ESKVCHAMSFAVD
-402 LDEVGA
+402 LDAVGA
-408 VSHYE
+408 IANYE
-413 IMASLVKPNYRL
+413 IVASLVKPNYRL
-425 TYEDVE
+425 TYDDVE
-431 EMLQLGVEDDLDRLA
+431 EMLQLGVEDDLERLA
-446 DFARLRKKWRVDQGA
+446 DYARLRKKWRVAQGA

-476 NGDRLGDRLT
+476 DGDRLT
-486 LELMEDVFSRQLVAE
+486 LELMEDTFSRQLVAE
-501 MMILAGEI
+501 MMILAGEV

-524 YQEPPELP
+524 YQEQPELP

-561 YASRHAGLG
+561 YASRHSGLG
-570 LDVYAQVTSP
+570 LDAYAQVTSP

-593 KAFLREE
+593 KAFLLGE

-657 NEKLALI
+657 NEKLALV

-670 LKLPMRINRQI
+670 LKLPMRITRQI

-689 KTSEVDPRK
+689 KTGEVDPRK
-698 DIIYFQEAQQFQSQL
+698 DIIYFQESQQSTSVL
-713 EIEMERESDRLES
+713 EMEMERDSDRHEF
-726 EYATTMP
+726 EYAT

>member
-1 MLCIPSLFY
+1 M
-10 LAFVRLK
+10 
-17 GRILKK
+17 
-23 NLGFGGQ
+23 
-30 QGAILEKGTLVEVKL
+30 EKGTLIEVKL

-66 DEYGNTHT
+66 DENGNSHT
-74 IHPREINYTIKV
+74 IHPREINYTIKAN
-86 SGEITS
+86 GESANFTYTQIPS
-92 FTHTKIPT
+92 F
-100 FLSKVDR
+100 LQKVEK

-119 ILIEDNQPT
+119 ILIEENQATNPT
-128 SPHEL
+128 SL
-133 ANLLFSEISMVT
+133 ANLLFSEASAVT
-145 AYASY
+145 CYASY
-150 CLLTNDKIYFK
+150 CLLNNDKIYFK
-161 QKGELYEPRSSS
+161 QKGDLYEPRSSS
-173 QVTELKHQAE
+173 QVSELKHQAE
-183 AAAQRARLLEEFQ
+183 AAAQRAKLIEEFQ
-196 QKLNTKLAGGA
+196 QKLATRLSGGE
-207 VEWTASDR
+207 VNWTASDR

-223 YALYGDEASDKAAA
+223 YALYGDEASDKSAA
-237 QDLLSFGKRSKNE
+237 QELLTFAKRSKNE
-250 QAAFQMLVDL
+250 QSAFQMLVDL

-281 NEVVIAAQ
+281 NEVVAAAQ
-289 NCLTAPIPDKML
+289 DCLTAPIPDNMQ

-308 HLHVYTIDDIT
+308 HLHVYTIDDIS

-328 IETLADGRKR
+328 IETLSDGGKR
-338 IWIHIADPTRWLEP
+338 IWVHIADPTRWLDP

-389 ENKVCHAMSFAVD
+389 ENKVCHALSFAVD
-402 LDEVGA
+402 LDRVGA
-408 VSHYE
+408 VAHYE
-413 IMASLVKPNYRL
+413 IVASLVKPNYRL

-446 DFARLRKKWRVDQGA
+446 DFARLRKKWRVEQGA
-461 IEIHLPDTSVKVDSK
+461 IEIHLPDTTVKVNSQS
-476 NGDRLGDRLT
+476 GDGLT
-486 LELMEDVFSRQLVAE
+486 LELMEDTFSRQLVAE
-501 MMILAGEI
+501 MMILAGEV
-509 AAKFAQTNNIPIPYR
+509 AAKFAQANNIPIPYR
-524 YQEPPELP
+524 YQEQPELP

-561 YASRHAGLG
+561 YASRHSGLG
-570 LDVYAQVTSP
+570 LDAYAQVTSP

-593 KAFLREE
+593 KAFLRQES
-600 PLPFTAE
+600 LPFTAE

-657 NEKLALI
+657 NEKLALV

-689 KTSEVDPRK
+689 KTGEVDPRK
-698 DIIYFQEAQQFQSQL
+698 DIIYFQEAQQSTSLL
-713 EIEMERESDRLES
+713 EMEMERDSDRLES
-726 EYATTMP
+726 EYATL

>member
-1 MLCIPSLFY
+1 M
-10 LAFVRLK
+10 
-17 GRILKK
+17 
-23 NLGFGGQ
+23 
-30 QGAILEKGTLVEVKL
+30 EKGTLVEVKL

-66 DEYGNTHT
+66 DENGNTHT
-74 IHPREINYTIKV
+74 IHPREINYTIKA
-86 SGEITS
+86 SGECPS
-92 FTHTKIPT
+92 FNHLQIPS
-100 FLSKVDR
+100 FLQKVEK

-119 ILIEDNQPT
+119 ILIEDNQATNPND
-128 SPHEL
+128 L
-133 ANLLFSEISMVT
+133 ANLLFSESSAVT
-145 AYASY
+145 SYASY
-150 CLLTNDKIYFK
+150 CLLSNDKIYFK
-161 QKGELYEPRSSS
+161 QKGDLYEPRSSS
-173 QVTELKHQAE
+173 QVSELKHQAD
-183 AAAQRARLLEEFQ
+183 AAAQRAKLIEEFQ
-196 QKLNTKLAGGA
+196 QKLTTKLSGGDIA
-207 VEWTASDR
+207 WTTSDR

-237 QDLLSFGKRSKNE
+237 QELLSFAKRSKNE

-260 GIWNEHENLNLLR
+260 GIWSEHENLNLLR
-273 SQVPLHFA
+273 SQIPIRFA
-281 NEVVIAAQ
+281 NELIAAAQ
-289 NCLTAPIPDKML
+289 ECFTSPIPDNMG

-308 HLHVYTIDDIT
+308 HLHVYTIDDIS

-338 IWIHIADPTRWLEP
+338 IWIHIADPTRWLDPE
-352 DSPLDKDARKRGTSV
+352 SPLDKDARKRGTSV

-408 VSHYE
+408 VAHYE
-413 IMASLVKPNYRL
+413 IVASLVKPNYRL

-446 DFARLRKKWRVDQGA
+446 DFARLRKKWRVEQGA

-476 NGDRLGDRLT
+476 NGDRLT
-486 LELMEDVFSRQLVAE
+486 LELMEDTFSRQLVAE
-501 MMILAGEI
+501 MMILAGEV

-524 YQEPPELP
+524 YQEQPELP

-561 YASRHAGLG
+561 YASRHSGLG
-570 LDVYAQVTSP
+570 LDAYAQVTSP

-657 NEKLALI
+657 NEKLALV

-689 KTSEVDPRK
+689 KTGEVDPRK
-698 DIIYFQEAQQFQSQL
+698 DIIYFQEAQQSTSVL
-713 EIEMERESDRLES
+713 EMEMERDSDRLES
-726 EYATTMP
+726 EYASPI

>member
-1 MLCIPSLFY
+1 M
-10 LAFVRLK
+10 
-17 GRILKK
+17 
-23 NLGFGGQ
+23 
-30 QGAILEKGTLVEVKL
+30 EKGTLVEVKL

-66 DEYGNTHT
+66 DENGNTHT
-74 IHPREINYTIKV
+74 IHPREINYTIKA
-86 SGEITS
+86 SGENSS
-92 FTHTKIPT
+92 FTHLQIPS
-100 FLSKVDR
+100 FLQKVEK

-119 ILIEDNQPT
+119 ILIEDNQATNPND
-128 SPHEL
+128 L
-133 ANLLFSEISMVT
+133 ANLLFSESSAVT
-145 AYASY
+145 SYASY
-150 CLLTNDKIYFK
+150 CLLSNDKIYFK
-161 QKGELYEPRSSS
+161 QKGDLYEPRSSS
-173 QVTELKHQAE
+173 QVSELKHQAD
-183 AAAQRARLLEEFQ
+183 AAAQRAKLIEEFQ
-196 QKLNTKLAGGA
+196 QKLTTKLSGGDVA
-207 VEWTASDR
+207 WTTSDR

-237 QDLLSFGKRSKNE
+237 QELLSFAKRSKNE

-260 GIWNEHENLNLLR
+260 GIWSEHENLNLLR
-273 SQVPLHFA
+273 SQIPIRFA
-281 NEVVIAAQ
+281 NELIAAAQ
-289 NCLTAPIPDKML
+289 ECFTSPIPDNMG

-308 HLHVYTIDDIT
+308 HLHVYTIDDIS

-338 IWIHIADPTRWLEP
+338 IWIHIADPTRWLDPE
-352 DSPLDKDARKRGTSV
+352 SPLDKDARKRGTSV

-408 VSHYE
+408 VAHYE
-413 IMASLVKPNYRL
+413 IVASLVKPNYRL

-446 DFARLRKKWRVDQGA
+446 DFARLRKKWRVEQGA

-476 NGDRLGDRLT
+476 NGDRLT
-486 LELMEDVFSRQLVAE
+486 LELMEDTFSRQLVAE
-501 MMILAGEI
+501 MMILAGEV

-524 YQEPPELP
+524 YQEQPELP

-561 YASRHAGLG
+561 YASRHSGLG
-570 LDVYAQVTSP
+570 LDAYAQVTSP

-657 NEKLALI
+657 NEKLALV

-689 KTSEVDPRK
+689 KTGEVDPRK
-698 DIIYFQEAQQFQSQL
+698 DIIYFQEAQQSTSVL
-713 EIEMERESDRLES
+713 EMEMERDSDRLES
-726 EYATTMP
+726 EYASPI

>member
-1 MLCIPSLFY
+1 M
-10 LAFVRLK
+10 
-17 GRILKK
+17 
-23 NLGFGGQ
+23 
-30 QGAILEKGTLVEVKL
+30 EKGTLVEVKL

-66 DEYGNTHT
+66 DENGNTHT
-74 IHPREINYTIKV
+74 IHPREINYTIKA
-86 SGEITS
+86 SGENSS
-92 FTHTKIPT
+92 FTHLQIPS
-100 FLSKVDR
+100 FLQKVEK

-119 ILIEDNQPT
+119 ILIEDNQATNPND
-128 SPHEL
+128 L
-133 ANLLFSEISMVT
+133 ANLLFSESSAVT
-145 AYASY
+145 SYASY
-150 CLLTNDKIYFK
+150 CLLSNDKIYFK
-161 QKGELYEPRSSS
+161 QKGDLYEPRSSS
-173 QVTELKHQAE
+173 QVSELKHQAD
-183 AAAQRARLLEEFQ
+183 AAAQRAKLIEEFQ
-196 QKLNTKLAGGA
+196 QKLTTKLSGGDVA
-207 VEWTASDR
+207 WTTSDR

-237 QDLLSFGKRSKNE
+237 QELLSFAKRSKNE

-260 GIWNEHENLNLLR
+260 GIWSEHENLNLLR
-273 SQVPLHFA
+273 SQIPIRFA
-281 NEVVIAAQ
+281 NELIAAAQ
-289 NCLTAPIPDKML
+289 ECFTAPIPDNMG

-308 HLHVYTIDDIT
+308 HLHVYTIDDIS

-338 IWIHIADPTRWLEP
+338 IWIHIADPTRWLDPE
-352 DSPLDKDARKRGTSV
+352 SPLDKDARKRGTSV

-408 VSHYE
+408 VAHYE
-413 IMASLVKPNYRL
+413 IVASLVKPNYRL

-476 NGDRLGDRLT
+476 NGDRLT
-486 LELMEDVFSRQLVAE
+486 LELMEDTFSRQLVAE
-501 MMILAGEI
+501 MMILAGEV

-524 YQEPPELP
+524 YQEQPELP

-561 YASRHAGLG
+561 YASRHSGLG
-570 LDVYAQVTSP
+570 LDAYAQVTSP

-657 NEKLALI
+657 NEKLALV

-689 KTSEVDPRK
+689 KTGEVDPRK
-698 DIIYFQEAQQFQSQL
+698 DIIYFQEAQQSTSVL
-713 EIEMERESDRLES
+713 EMEMERDSDRLES
-726 EYATTMP
+726 EYATL

>member
-1 MLCIPSLFY
+1 
-10 LAFVRLK
+10 
-17 GRILKK
+17 
-23 NLGFGGQ
+23 
-30 QGAILEKGTLVEVKL
+30 LEKGTLVEVKL

-66 DEYGNTHT
+66 DENGNTHT
-74 IHPREINYTIKV
+74 IHPREINYTIKA
-86 SGEITS
+86 SGENSS
-92 FTHTKIPT
+92 FTHLQIPS
-100 FLSKVDR
+100 FLQKVEK

-119 ILIEDNQPT
+119 ILIEDNQATNPND
-128 SPHEL
+128 L
-133 ANLLFSEISMVT
+133 ANLLFSELSAVT
-145 AYASY
+145 SYASY
-150 CLLTNDKIYFK
+150 CLLSNDKIYFK
-161 QKGELYEPRSSS
+161 QKGDLYEPRSSS
-173 QVTELKHQAE
+173 QVSELKHQAD
-183 AAAQRARLLEEFQ
+183 AAAQRAKLIEEFQ
-196 QKLNTKLAGGA
+196 QKLTAKLSGGDVA
-207 VEWTASDR
+207 WTTSDR

-237 QDLLSFGKRSKNE
+237 QELLSFAKRSKNE

-260 GIWNEHENLNLLR
+260 GIWSEHENLNLLR
-273 SQVPLHFA
+273 SQIPIRFA
-281 NEVVIAAQ
+281 NELIAAAQ
-289 NCLTAPIPDKML
+289 ECFTAPIPDNMG

-308 HLHVYTIDDIT
+308 HLHVYTIDDIS

-338 IWIHIADPTRWLEP
+338 IWIHIADPTRWLDPE
-352 DSPLDKDARKRGTSV
+352 SPLDKDARKRGTSV

-389 ENKVCHAMSFAVD
+389 ENKICHAMSFAVD

-408 VSHYE
+408 VANYE
-413 IMASLVKPNYRL
+413 IVASLVKPNYRL

-476 NGDRLGDRLT
+476 NGDRLT
-486 LELMEDVFSRQLVAE
+486 LELMEDTFSRQLVAE
-501 MMILAGEI
+501 MMILAGEV

-524 YQEPPELP
+524 YQEQPELP

-561 YASRHAGLG
+561 YASRHSGLG
-570 LDVYAQVTSP
+570 LDAYAQVTSP

-593 KAFLREE
+593 KAFLRGES
-600 PLPFTAE
+600 LPFTAE

-657 NEKLALI
+657 NEKLALV

-689 KTSEVDPRK
+689 KTGEVDPRK
-698 DIIYFQEAQQFQSQL
+698 DIIYFQEAQQSTSVL
-713 EIEMERESDRLES
+713 EMEMERDSDRLES
-726 EYATTMP
+726 EFATL

>member
-1 MLCIPSLFY
+1 M
-10 LAFVRLK
+10 
-17 GRILKK
+17 
-23 NLGFGGQ
+23 
-30 QGAILEKGTLVEVKL
+30 EKGTLVEVKL

-66 DEYGNTHT
+66 DENGNTHT
-74 IHPREINYTIKV
+74 IHPREINYTIKA
-86 SGEITS
+86 SGENSS
-92 FTHTKIPT
+92 FTHLQIPS
-100 FLSKVDR
+100 FLQKVEK

-119 ILIEDNQPT
+119 ILIEDNQATNPND
-128 SPHEL
+128 L
-133 ANLLFSEISMVT
+133 ANLLFSELSAVT
-145 AYASY
+145 SYASY
-150 CLLTNDKIYFK
+150 CLLSNDKIYFK
-161 QKGELYEPRSSS
+161 QKGDLYEPRSSS
-173 QVTELKHQAE
+173 QVSELKHQAD
-183 AAAQRARLLEEFQ
+183 AAAQRAKLIEEFQ
-196 QKLNTKLAGGA
+196 QKLTTKLSGGDVA
-207 VEWTASDR
+207 WTTSDR

-237 QDLLSFGKRSKNE
+237 QELLSFAKRSKNE

-260 GIWNEHENLNLLR
+260 GIWSEHENLNLLR
-273 SQVPLHFA
+273 SQIPIRFA
-281 NEVVIAAQ
+281 NELIAAAQ
-289 NCLTAPIPDKML
+289 ECFTAPIPDNMG

-308 HLHVYTIDDIT
+308 HLHVYTIDDIS

-338 IWIHIADPTRWLEP
+338 IWIHIADPTRWLDPE
-352 DSPLDKDARKRGTSV
+352 SPLDKDARKRGTSV

-408 VSHYE
+408 VAHYE
-413 IMASLVKPNYRL
+413 IVASLVKPNYRL

-446 DFARLRKKWRVDQGA
+446 DFARLRKKWRVEQGA

-476 NGDRLGDRLT
+476 NGDRLT
-486 LELMEDVFSRQLVAE
+486 LELMEDTFSRQLVAE
-501 MMILAGEI
+501 MMILAGEV

-524 YQEPPELP
+524 YQEQPELP

-561 YASRHAGLG
+561 YASRHSGLG
-570 LDVYAQVTSP
+570 LDAYAQVTSP

-657 NEKLALI
+657 NEKLALV

-689 KTSEVDPRK
+689 KTGEVDPRK
-698 DIIYFQEAQQFQSQL
+698 DIIYFQEAQQSTSVL
-713 EIEMERESDRLES
+713 EMEMERDSDRLES
-726 EYATTMP
+726 EFATL

>member
-1 MLCIPSLFY
+1 
-10 LAFVRLK
+10 
-17 GRILKK
+17 
-23 NLGFGGQ
+23 
-30 QGAILEKGTLVEVKL
+30 LEKGTLVEVKL

-66 DEYGNTHT
+66 DENGNTHT
-74 IHPREINYTIKV
+74 IHPREINYTIKA
-86 SGEITS
+86 SGEGTS
-92 FTHTKIPT
+92 FNHLQIPSFLQKIE
-100 FLSKVDR
+100 K

-119 ILIEDNQPT
+119 ILIEDNQAT
-128 SPHEL
+128 SPSDL
-133 ANLLFSEISMVT
+133 ANLLFSELSAVT
-145 AYASY
+145 SYASY
-150 CLLTNDKIYFK
+150 CLLSNDKIYFK
-161 QKGELYEPRSSS
+161 QKGELYEPRSLS
-173 QVTELKHQAE
+173 QVSELKHQAE
-183 AAAQRARLLEEFQ
+183 AAAQRAKLLEEFQ
-196 QKLNTKLAGGA
+196 QKITDKLSGID
-207 VEWTASDR
+207 VTWTTSER

-223 YALYGDEASDKAAA
+223 YALHGDEASDKAAA
-237 QDLLSFGKRSKNE
+237 QELLSFAKRSKNE
-250 QAAFQMLVDL
+250 QSAFQMLVDL
-260 GIWNEHENLNLLR
+260 GIWSEHENLNLLR
-273 SQVPLHFA
+273 SQIPIRFA
-281 NEVVIAAQ
+281 NELIAAAQ
-289 NCLTAPIPDKML
+289 ECFTNPIPDRMG

-308 HLHVYTIDDIT
+308 HLHVYTIDDIS

-328 IETLADGRKR
+328 IETLADGSKR
-338 IWIHIADPTRWLEP
+338 IWIHIADPTRWLDPE
-352 DSPLDKDARKRGTSV
+352 SALDKDARKRGTSV

-377 PIELAA
+377 PMDLAT

-389 ENKVCHAMSFAVD
+389 ESKVCHAMSFAVD
-402 LDEVGA
+402 LDAVGA
-408 VSHYE
+408 IAKYE
-413 IMASLVKPNYRL
+413 IVASLVKPNYRL
-425 TYEDVE
+425 TYDDVE
-431 EMLQLGVEDDLDRLA
+431 EMLQLGVEDDLERLA
-446 DFARLRKKWRVDQGA
+446 DYARLRKKWRVDQGA

-476 NGDRLGDRLT
+476 NGDRLT
-486 LELMEDVFSRQLVAE
+486 LELMEDTFSRQLVAE
-501 MMILAGEI
+501 MMILAGEV

-524 YQEPPELP
+524 YQEQPELP

-561 YASRHAGLG
+561 YASRHSGLG
-570 LDVYAQVTSP
+570 LDAYAQVTSP

-593 KAFLREE
+593 KAFLLGE

-657 NEKLALI
+657 NEKLALV

-670 LKLPMRINRQI
+670 LKLPMRITRQI

-689 KTSEVDPRK
+689 KTGEVDPRK
-698 DIIYFQEAQQFQSQL
+698 DIIYFQEAQQSTSVL
-713 EIEMERESDRLES
+713 EMEMERDSDRHES
-726 EYATTMP
+726 EYAT

>member
-1 MLCIPSLFY
+1 M
-10 LAFVRLK
+10 
-17 GRILKK
+17 
-23 NLGFGGQ
+23 
-30 QGAILEKGTLVEVKL
+30 EKGTLVEVKL

-66 DEYGNTHT
+66 DENGNTHT
-74 IHPREINYTIKV
+74 IHPREINYTIKAN
-86 SGEITS
+86 GESSS
-92 FTHTKIPT
+92 FTYTKIPS
-100 FLSKVDR
+100 FLQKVDK
-107 FLDPSS
+107 FLDPTS

-128 SPHEL
+128 SPTDL
-133 ANLLFSEISMVT
+133 ANLLFSEISAVT
-145 AYASY
+145 SYASY
-150 CLLTNDKIYFK
+150 CLLSNDKIYFK
-161 QKGELYEPRSSS
+161 QKGDLYEPRSSS

-183 AAAQRARLLEEFQ
+183 AAAQRAKLIEEFQ
-196 QKLNTKLAGGA
+196 QKLTTKLSGNQ
-207 VEWTASDR
+207 VEWTTSDR

-237 QDLLSFGKRSKNE
+237 QELLSFAKRSKNE

-273 SQVPLHFA
+273 SQIPLHFA
-281 NEVVIAAQ
+281 NEVVAAAQ
-289 NCLTAPIPDKML
+289 ACVENPISDNMQ

-308 HLHVYTIDDIT
+308 HLHIYTIDDIS

-328 IETLADGRKR
+328 IETLADGSKR
-338 IWIHIADPTRWLEP
+338 IWIHIADPTRWLDPE
-352 DSPLDKDARKRGTSV
+352 SPLDKDARKRGTSV

-377 PIELAA
+377 PMDLAT

-389 ENKVCHAMSFAVD
+389 ESKVCHAMSFAVD

-408 VSHYE
+408 VTHYE
-413 IMASLVKPNYRL
+413 IVASLVKPNYRL

-431 EMLQLGVEDDLDRLA
+431 EMLQLGVEADLDCLA
-446 DFARLRKKWRVDQGA
+446 DYARLRKKWRVDQGA

-476 NGDRLGDRLT
+476 NGDRVN
-486 LELMEDVFSRQLVAE
+486 LELMEDTFSRQLVAE
-501 MMILAGEI
+501 MMILAGEV
-509 AAKFAQTNNIPIPYR
+509 AARFAQTHNIPIPYR
-524 YQEPPELP
+524 YQEQPELP

-570 LDVYAQVTSP
+570 LDAYAQVTSP

-600 PLPFTAE
+600 SLPFTAE

-657 NEKLALI
+657 NEKLALV

-670 LKLPMRINRQI
+670 LKLPMRITRQI

-689 KTSEVDPRK
+689 RTSEVDPRK
-698 DIIYFQEAQQFQSQL
+698 DVIYFQEAQQSTSVL
-713 EIEMERESDRLES
+713 EMEMERGSDRIESD
-726 EYATTMP
+726 EYATL

>member
-1 MLCIPSLFY
+1 M
-10 LAFVRLK
+10 
-17 GRILKK
+17 
-23 NLGFGGQ
+23 
-30 QGAILEKGTLVEVKL
+30 EKGTLVEVKL

-51 VVIDRPEGKKHFQAI
+51 MVIDRPEGKKHWQAI
-66 DEYGNTHT
+66 DENGNNHI

-86 SGEITS
+86 NGESNS
-92 FTHTKIPT
+92 FTYNQIPSFLQKVTK
-100 FLSKVDR
+100 

-119 ILIEDNQPT
+119 ILSEDSQAT
-128 SPHEL
+128 SPNDL
-133 ANLLFSEISMVT
+133 ANLLFSEISSVT
-145 AYASY
+145 SYAAY
-150 CLLTNDKIYFK
+150 CLLSDDKIYFK
-161 QKGELYEPRSSS
+161 QKGDLYEPRSST

-183 AAAQRARLLEEFQ
+183 ASAQRARLLAEFQ
-196 QKLNTKLAGGA
+196 QKLHDKLAGGEVA
-207 VEWTASDR
+207 WTSSDR
-215 SRLDCLER
+215 TRLECLER
-223 YALYGDEASDKAAA
+223 YVLNGDESSDKAAA
-237 QDLLSFGKRSKNE
+237 QELLSFAKRSKGE
-250 QAAFQMLVDL
+250 QSAFQMLVDL

-273 SQVPLHFA
+273 SQVPIRFA
-281 NEVVIAAQ
+281 NEVIAAAQ
-289 NCLTAPIPDKML
+289 DCMTNPIPDSMQQ
-301 DLRRDLT
+301 LRRDLT
-308 HLHVYTIDDIT
+308 HLHVYTIDDIS

-328 IETLADGRKR
+328 IETLSDGGKR

-352 DSPLDKDARKRGTSV
+352 DSVLDRDARKRGTSV

-389 ENKVCHAMSFAVD
+389 QSKVCHAMSFAVD
-402 LDEVGA
+402 LDESGA
-408 VSHYE
+408 IANYE
-413 IMASLVKPNYRL
+413 IVASLVKPNYRL

-431 EMLQLGVEDDLDRLA
+431 EMLQLGVEDDLERLA
-446 DFARLRKKWRVDQGA
+446 DYARLRKKWRVAQGA
-461 IEIHLPDTSVKVDSK
+461 IEIHLPDTTVKVDSQ
-476 NGDRLGDRLT
+476 NGDRLT
-486 LELMEDVFSRQLVAE
+486 LELMEDTFSRQLVAE
-501 MMILAGEI
+501 MMILAGEV
-509 AAKFAQTNNIPIPYR
+509 AAKFAQTHSIPIPYR
-524 YQEPPELP
+524 YQEQPELP

-552 CMTKGSLGL
+552 CMTKGLLGL

-570 LDVYAQVTSP
+570 LDAYAQVTSP

-593 KAFLREE
+593 KAFLRNE

-634 SLEYLRRNKDVV
+634 SLEYLRRNKDEV

-657 NEKLALI
+657 NEKLALV

-689 KTSEVDPRK
+689 RTSEVDPRK
-698 DIIYFQEAQQFQSQL
+698 DVIYFQEASQSTS
-713 EIEMERESDRLES
+713 EIELEMERSPSLC
-726 EYATTMP
+726 

>member
-1 MLCIPSLFY
+1 
-10 LAFVRLK
+10 
-17 GRILKK
+17 
-23 NLGFGGQ
+23 
-30 QGAILEKGTLVEVKL
+30 LEKGTLVEVKL

-66 DEYGNTHT
+66 DENGNTHT
-74 IHPREINYTIKV
+74 IHPREINYTIKA
-86 SGEITS
+86 SSENSS
-92 FTHTKIPT
+92 FTHLQIPS
-100 FLSKVDR
+100 FLQKVEK

-119 ILIEDNQPT
+119 ILIEDNQATNPND
-128 SPHEL
+128 L
-133 ANLLFSEISMVT
+133 ANLLFSESTAVT
-145 AYASY
+145 SYASY
-150 CLLTNDKIYFK
+150 CLLSNDKIYFK
-161 QKGELYEPRSSS
+161 QKGDLYEPRSSS
-173 QVTELKHQAE
+173 QVSELKHQAD
-183 AAAQRARLLEEFQ
+183 AAAQRAKLIEEFQ
-196 QKLNTKLAGGA
+196 QKLTTKLSGGDVA
-207 VEWTASDR
+207 WTTSDR

-237 QDLLSFGKRSKNE
+237 QELLSFAKRSKNE

-260 GIWNEHENLNLLR
+260 GIWSEHENLNLLR
-273 SQVPLHFA
+273 SQIPIRFA
-281 NEVVIAAQ
+281 NELIAAAQ
-289 NCLTAPIPDKML
+289 ECFTSPIPDNMG

-308 HLHVYTIDDIT
+308 HLHVYTIDDIS

-338 IWIHIADPTRWLEP
+338 IWIHIADPTRWLDPE
-352 DSPLDKDARKRGTSV
+352 SPLDKDARKRGTSV

-408 VSHYE
+408 VVHYE
-413 IMASLVKPNYRL
+413 IVASLVKPNYRL

-476 NGDRLGDRLT
+476 NGDRLT
-486 LELMEDVFSRQLVAE
+486 LELMEDTFSRQLVAE
-501 MMILAGEI
+501 MMILAGEV

-524 YQEPPELP
+524 YQEQPELP

-561 YASRHAGLG
+561 YASRHSGLG
-570 LDVYAQVTSP
+570 LDAYAQVTSP

-657 NEKLALI
+657 NEKLALV

-689 KTSEVDPRK
+689 KTGEVDPRK
-698 DIIYFQEAQQFQSQL
+698 DIIYFQEAQQSTSVL
-713 EIEMERESDRLES
+713 EMEMERDSDRLES
-726 EYATTMP
+726 EFATL